1 MIIYRSGALA
11 PIFHG
16 LRRGAWTVPGAAV
29 ALALA
34 GCTHLSVVPDRSVSR
49 DPAMALSGAPYA
61 LPMLQYEVAVTRTL
75 TACPEPVSID
85 GDPADGRYWRGAV
98 AVELSATAT
107 PTQIAGER
115 YLIDYS
121 KLDGALKTTNFA
133 IEYQPGTEI
142 LKGINVSVEDH
153 SGEVAGNVV
162 KTGLA
167 VVAIATGPA
176 GAAAIGTGVITQVAG
191 SSVNKG
197 NYSKLFSQPLV
208 ERLDMLIAQQS
219 LEDPQKAFREALKQA
234 QSEQE
239 AMRKRLVAIVD
250 ASARPKTIMA
260 CTVAAA
266 TDVAAR
272 AKQAETLEDD
282 TKSLKVANTALET
295 LTKISAVRGLTP
307 DGRKKFGEVID
318 QALALEKKVDDGQAA
333 LAAIDKRLG
342 LAGNGAWPGSFAER
356 KTKALVPLSDNEK
369 DKLAGLL
376 APAPVSVLVID
387 AETLAAK
394 LAAVPKAEL
403 EGYRTL
409 AKDFIASYVNDD
421 GTAKRFAKAM
431 ALAGC
436 SSDVAVPLD
445 AKTCMTSMT
454 TLGAALEPVKTDF
467 LPDCPIGK
475 PECRSTLANT
485 DSIEKKDFPRQVAG
499 RSSAPQSGLFVR
511 PPVRAQ
517 LTICRIAAA
526 GETPT
531 ALGCADSARNLVK
544 DDKVLAA
551 QLGQLRYFRLVNQM
565 FSNNGMSLSL
575 TKEGGIEKFQYASS
589 KSIAQGISA
598 AAADAAMQGAAF
610 DKQRRE
616 EYLKNT
622 DQTTLI
628 QKQIALKEAM
638 DKLEGLYADP
648 SPDPAKAV
656 ALAKAQAEVELLRSQ
671 IVYLNAQTT
680 ALMAAAVA
688 P

>member
-1 MIIYRSGALA
+1 
-11 PIFHG
+11 
-16 LRRGAWTVPGAAV
+16 
-29 ALALA
+29 
-34 GCTHLSVVPDRSVSR
+34 
-49 DPAMALSGAPYA
+49 MALSGAPYA

-197 NYSKLFSQPLV
+197 
-208 ERLDMLIAQQS
+208 
-219 LEDPQKAFREALKQA
+219 ALKQA

-517 LTICRIAAA
+517 LTICRIAAT

-598 AAADAAMQGAAF
+598 ATADAAMQGAAF